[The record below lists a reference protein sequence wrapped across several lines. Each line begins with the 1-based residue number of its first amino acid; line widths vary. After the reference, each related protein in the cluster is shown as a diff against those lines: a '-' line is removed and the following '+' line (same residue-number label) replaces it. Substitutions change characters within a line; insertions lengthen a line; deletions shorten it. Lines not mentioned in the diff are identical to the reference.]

1 MATKLDYSKLPIAS
15 PRNKTRHDLSH
26 RHLTT
31 SAFCEMLPTL
41 VSEIVPNTSVNFK
54 VSPFVRLLPMPSPAY
69 TSIKV
74 SNRQFFVPMRTIFP
88 KWNEFITDSANVSG
102 SQPKVKTITD
112 YELAKFFYDH
122 KELLDTKN
130 KITFPTSS
138 TSDQINADVII
149 ANGTTWNVTEGKP
162 IGYNFTPFGARV
174 MKFLNSIG
182 YVFGFSYYG
191 ANPDGSGVPTDNL
204 TTFSFLPFMAVVKV
218 YIDYYH
224 PAQFLNN
231 SVISEFNS
239 FINDPVFTPVEF
251 LEKTGLE
258 LFKELRSLSY
268 DHDYYTSA
276 WQQPNAPSRGDFS
289 TISLNVV
296 QPQFYTTQSGVQK
309 VESNINPT
317 GGQAAGTP
325 ILITSGGEG
334 GTPPQLTDYGL
345 RVLKKLTDYMARNQ
359 FVGSRAVDRYL
370 ARYGVRL
377 DFSKFNRAQF
387 IDSNEFTINIGDVT
401 STADTTQ
408 ASLGS
413 YAGKGIGFNEG
424 QNISF
429 ETDEFG
435 YYINITTIMPRVAYF
450 QQYDR
455 MTKHVNRFDFWT
467 PEFDGLG
474 TQAITCAELF
484 SGNAL
489 GCWIDGPST
498 TTRVFGW
505 QPRYAEYKM
514 SKDIVTGQFVRGSL
528 PEYDS
533 WATTRNMLRANLTA
547 PFQYQDEPIDES
559 FVKTDDFQQ
568 YNKIFYSM
576 DDDDKFLIALDF
588 EMIVHAPFKDLYD
601 IHEYNDEHQ
610 GEERALPISGTTLN

>member
-1 MATKLDYSKLPIAS
+1 MATKLDYSKMPIAS

-102 SQPKVKTITD
+102 SQPKVKTIRD
-112 YELAKFFYDH
+112 YDLAYMFFYH
-122 KELLDTKN
+122 AELVDTKN
-130 KITFPTSS
+130 KIEFPVGV
-138 TSDQINADVII
+138 DQINADIVVAPNSTFNPNN
-149 ANGTTWNVTEGKP
+149 ANPV
-162 IGYNFTPFGARV
+162 GYNFTPFGARV
-174 MKFLNSIG
+174 MKFFNSCG
-182 YVFGFSYYG
+182 YVFGFSYVG
-191 ANPDGSGVPTDNL
+191 KETGGGGVPESGT
-204 TTFSFLPFMAVVKV
+204 TTFSFLPFMAAVKV

-224 PAQFLNN
+224 PAQFMNN
-231 SVISEFNS
+231 RVVADFNTFVNS
-239 FINDPVFTPVEF
+239 SKEPAVYLTESGID
-251 LEKTGLE
+251 
-258 LFKELRSLSY
+258 LFKELRSLTY

-276 WQQPNAPSRGDFS
+276 WQQPNSPSRGDFS

-296 QPQFYTTQSGVQK
+296 QPQLTTAQSSFQK

-325 ILITSGGEG
+325 ILITSSGEG
-334 GTPPQLTDYGL
+334 GAPPQLTDYGL

-377 DFSKFNRAQF
+377 DFSKFNRVQF

-401 STADTTQ
+401 STADTAQ

-413 YAGKGIGFNEG
+413 YAGKGVGFNEG

-455 MTKHVNRFDFWT
+455 MTRHINRFDFWT

-474 TQAITCAELF
+474 TQAIPCSELF
-484 SGNAL
+484 SGNPL
-489 GCWIDGPST
+489 GCYHENGST
-498 TTRVFGW
+498 PTKIFGW

-528 PEYDS
+528 PEFDS
-533 WATTRNMLRANLTA
+533 WATTRNMLRANLLL
-547 PFQYQDEPIDES
+547 PYQYQDNPIDET

-568 YNKIFYSM
+568 FNKIFYSM

-601 IHEYNDEHQ
+601 VHEYNDEHQ
-610 GEERALPISGTTLN
+610 GEERSLPISGTTLN

>member
-1 MATKLDYSKLPIAS
+1 MATKLDYSKLPVAS

-88 KWNEFITDSANVSG
+88 KWNEFITDTANVSG
-102 SQPKVKTITD
+102 SQPSVKTITD
-112 YELAKFFYDH
+112 FDLAKWFFQH
-122 KELLDTKN
+122 NELVDTKN
-130 KITFPTSS
+130 KITFEGAAN
-138 TSDQINADVII
+138 QINADIVI
-149 ANGTTWNVTEGKP
+149 APNSYFNVGNAEA
-162 IGYNFTPFGARV
+162 IGYNYTPFGARV
-174 MKFLNSIG
+174 MKFLNSCG
-182 YVFGFSYYG
+182 YVFGFSFIG
-191 ANPDGSGVPTDNL
+191 DNPDGSGNVTLNL
-204 TTFSFLPFMAVVKV
+204 NTFSFLPFMAVCKV
-218 YIDYYH
+218 YFDYYH
-224 PAQFLNN
+224 PAQYMNN
-231 SVISEFNS
+231 QVVLEFNS
-239 FINDPVFTPVEF
+239 FVSNSTTPAAF
-251 LEKTGLE
+251 LSHIGID
-258 LFKELRSLSY
+258 LFKELRSLTY

-276 WQQPNAPSRGDFS
+276 WQQPNSPARGDFS
-289 TISLNVV
+289 TISLATV
-296 QPQFYTTQSGVQK
+296 QPQFNTAQSAVQK
-309 VESNINPT
+309 VESNIDPKAGN
-317 GGQAAGTP
+317 AAGIPVLMSTNSSGDTP
-325 ILITSGGEG
+325 A
-334 GTPPQLTDYGL
+334 LTDYGL
-345 RVLKKLTDYMARNQ
+345 RTLKKLTDYMARNQ

-377 DFSKFNRAQF
+377 DFSKFDRAQY
-387 IDSNEFTINIGDVT
+387 IDGNEFFINIGDVT
-401 STADTTQ
+401 STADTSQ

-413 YAGKGIGFNEG
+413 YAGKGVGFNEG

-435 YYINITTIMPRVAYF
+435 YYINVTTIMPRVAYF

-455 MTKHVNRFDFWT
+455 MIKHINRFDFWT

-474 TQAITCAELF
+474 TQAITCAEIF
-484 SGNAL
+484 SGNSL
-489 GCWIDGPST
+489 GRYLENNGST
-498 TTRVFGW
+498 TKIFGW
-505 QPRYAEYKM
+505 QPRYSEYKM

-533 WATTRNMLRANLTA
+533 WATTRNILSASLSD
-547 PFQYQDEPIDES
+547 PFMYFDNSIDET

-601 IHEYNDEHQ
+601 VHEYNDEHQ
-610 GEERALPISGTTLN
+610 GEERSLPISGTTLN

>member
-1 MATKLDYSKLPIAS
+1 MSTKLDYSKLPIAS

-88 KWNEFITDSANVSG
+88 KWNDFITDSPTTGAS
-102 SQPKVKTITD
+102 PHVKTISD
-112 YELAKFFYDH
+112 YNLAYFFFHNAELVN
-122 KELLDTKN
+122 TKN
-130 KITFPTSS
+130 KIEFPVGV
-138 TSDQINADVII
+138 DQINADIVV
-149 ANGTTWNVTEGKP
+149 APNSTFNPNNAKP

-174 MKFLNSIG
+174 MKFLNSCG
-182 YVFGFSYYG
+182 YVFGFSYVG
-191 ANPDGSGVPTDNL
+191 NETGGGGTPEFG
-204 TTFSFLPFMAVVKV
+204 TTSFSFLPFMAVVKV

-224 PAQFLNN
+224 PAQFMNN
-231 SVISEFNS
+231 LVIKEFNA
-239 FINDPVFTPVEF
+239 FISGSATAFEF
-251 LEKTGLE
+251 LSRSGID
-258 LFKELRSLSY
+258 LFKELRSLTY

-276 WQQPNAPSRGDFS
+276 WQQPNSPSRGDFS
-289 TISLNVV
+289 TISLSVT
-296 QPQFYTTQSGVQK
+296 QPQFVDATSATQK
-309 VESNINPT
+309 VEASIDAA
-317 GGQAAGTP
+317 GGQAAGVP
-325 ILITSGGEG
+325 ILVTSAGSSGAA
-334 GTPPQLTDYGL
+334 PQLTDFGL
-345 RVLKKLTDYMARNQ
+345 RTLKKLTDYMARNQ

-401 STADTTQ
+401 STADTAQ

-413 YAGKGIGFNEG
+413 YAGKGVGFNEG

-435 YYINITTIMPRVAYF
+435 YYINVTTIMPRVSYF

-455 MTKHVNRFDFWT
+455 MVRHINRLDFWT

-474 TQAITCAELF
+474 TQVIPCSELY
-484 SGNAL
+484 SGNPL
-489 GCWIDGPST
+489 GCYHEFGST
-498 TTRVFGW
+498 PTKIFGW

-528 PEYDS
+528 SEFDS
-533 WATTRNMLRANLTA
+533 WATTRNMLRANLRL
-547 PFQYQDEPIDES
+547 PYQYQDNPIDET

-588 EMIVHAPFKDLYD
+588 EMIIHAPFKDLYD

-610 GEERALPISGTTLN
+610 GEERALPLSGTTLN

>member
-1 MATKLDYSKLPIAS
+1 MATKLDYAKLPIAS

-88 KWNEFITDSANVSG
+88 RWNDFITDSPTQRSTPA
-102 SQPKVKTITD
+102 VKTIRD
-112 YELAKFFYDH
+112 YDLAYIFFNHPELVN
-122 KELLDTKN
+122 TKN
-130 KITFPTSS
+130 KIEFPVG
-138 TSDQINADVII
+138 SDQINADIVV
-149 ANGTTWNVTEGKP
+149 APNSTFNPNNAKP
-162 IGYNFTPFGARV
+162 VGYNYTPFGARV
-174 MKFLNSIG
+174 MKFLNSCG
-182 YVFGFSYYG
+182 YVFGFSYIG
-191 ANPDGSGVPTDNL
+191 KETGGGGVPESGT
-204 TTFSFLPFMAVVKV
+204 TTFSFLPFMAAVKV

-224 PAQFLNN
+224 PAQFMNN
-231 SVISEFNS
+231 QVIYEFNAFVNS
-239 FINDPVFTPVEF
+239 D
-251 LEKTGLE
+251 KTAAVYLSESGID
-258 LFKELRSLSY
+258 LFKELRSLTY

-276 WQQPNAPSRGDFS
+276 WQQPNGPSRGDFS
-289 TISLNVV
+289 TISLTTV
-296 QPQFYTTQSGVQK
+296 QPQFITNSTVLAKQMVD
-309 VESNINPT
+309 SNVNPT

-325 ILITSGGEG
+325 ILITSSGESG
-334 GTPPQLTDYGL
+334 APPQLTDYGL
-345 RVLKKLTDYMARNQ
+345 RTLKKLTDYMARNQ

-401 STADTTQ
+401 STADTAQ
-408 ASLGS
+408 SSLGS

-435 YYINITTIMPRVAYF
+435 YYINVTTIMPRVAYF

-455 MTKHVNRFDFWT
+455 MCKHINRFDFWT

-474 TQAITCAELF
+474 TQAIPCSELF
-484 SGNAL
+484 SGNPL
-489 GCWIDGPST
+489 GCYHENGSSPNNI
-498 TTRVFGW
+498 FGW
-505 QPRYAEYKM
+505 QPRYSEYKM
-514 SKDIVTGQFVRGSL
+514 SKDVVTGQFVRGSL

-533 WATTRNMLRANLTA
+533 WATTRNMLRANLQL
-547 PFQYQDEPIDES
+547 PYQYQDNPIDET

-588 EMIVHAPFKDLYD
+588 ESVVIIKEVLSNRGCVRMRNTKSRHNVC
-601 IHEYNDEHQ
+601 N
-610 GEERALPISGTTLN
+610 S

>member
-74 SNRQFFVPMRTIFP
+74 SNRQFFVPMRTIFR
-88 KWNEFITDSANVSG
+88 KWNDFITDSANISG
-102 SQPKVKTITD
+102 SQPKVPTITD
-112 YELAKFFYDH
+112 YELAKFFIDH
-122 KELLDTKN
+122 SELLDTKH
-130 KITFPTSS
+130 KIEFTNLSA

-149 ANGTTWNVTEGKP
+149 PNGTIWNVQGDRP
-162 IGYNFTPFGARV
+162 VGYNFTPFGARV
-174 MKFLNSIG
+174 MKFLNSCG
-182 YVFGFSYYG
+182 YVFGFSYVGDG
-191 ANPDGSGVPTDNL
+191 AGGSGVPTTNL
-204 TTFSFLPFMAVVKV
+204 ITFSFLPLMAVVKV
-218 YIDYYH
+218 YCDYYH
-224 PAQFLNN
+224 PAQFMNN
-231 SVISEFNS
+231 SVITDFQR
-239 FINDPVFTPVEF
+239 FIDEGGATPAQF
-251 LEKTGLE
+251 LEKDGIA
-258 LFKELRSLSY
+258 LFKELRSLTY

-276 WQQPNAPSRGDFS
+276 WQQPNSPSRGDFS
-289 TISLNVV
+289 TISLNTI
-296 QPQFYTTQSGVQK
+296 QPQFSTVQAGYQK
-309 VESNINPT
+309 VESNIDTT
-317 GGQAAGTP
+317 GGHAAGTP
-325 ILITSGGEG
+325 ILISSAGEG
-334 GTPPQLTDYGL
+334 GAPPQLTDYGL
-345 RVLKKLTDYMARNQ
+345 RTLKKLTDYMARNQ

-413 YAGKGIGFNEG
+413 YAGKGVGFNEG

-435 YYINITTIMPRVAYF
+435 YYINVTTIMPRVAYF

-455 MTKHVNRFDFWT
+455 MTRHINRFDFWT

-474 TQAITCAELF
+474 TQAIPCSEVF
-484 SGNAL
+484 SG
-489 GCWIDGPST
+489 
-498 TTRVFGW
+498 
-505 QPRYAEYKM
+505 
-514 SKDIVTGQFVRGSL
+514 
-528 PEYDS
+528 
-533 WATTRNMLRANLTA
+533 
-547 PFQYQDEPIDES
+547 
-559 FVKTDDFQQ
+559 
-568 YNKIFYSM
+568 
-576 DDDDKFLIALDF
+576 
-588 EMIVHAPFKDLYD
+588 
-601 IHEYNDEHQ
+601 
-610 GEERALPISGTTLN
+610 

>member
-31 SAFCEMLPTL
+31 SAFCEILPTL

-88 KWNEFITDSANVSG
+88 KWNEFITDTANVSG
-102 SQPKVKTITD
+102 SQPEVKTIRD
-112 YELAKFFYDH
+112 YDLAYIFFNSPELV
-122 KELLDTKN
+122 DTKN
-130 KITFPTSS
+130 KIEFPVDV
-138 TSDQINADVII
+138 DQIHADIVC
-149 ANGTTWNVTEGKP
+149 APNSTFNPKNGKP
-162 IGYNFTPFGARV
+162 VGYNFTPLGARV
-174 MKFLNSIG
+174 MKFLNSCG
-182 YVFGFSYYG
+182 YVFGFSYVG
-191 ANPDGSGVPTDNL
+191 NQTGGGGVPESGT
-204 TTFSFLPFMAVVKV
+204 TTFSFMPFMAAVKV

-224 PAQFLNN
+224 PAQFMNN
-231 SVISEFNS
+231 QVVLEFNAFVNS
-239 FINDPVFTPVEF
+239 D
-251 LEKTGLE
+251 KTAAAYLSDSGID
-258 LFKELRSLSY
+258 LFKELRSLTY

-276 WQQPNAPSRGDFS
+276 WQQPNSPSRGDFS
-289 TISLNVV
+289 TISLSVT
-296 QPQFYTTQSGVQK
+296 QPQFISVQSGTQK

-325 ILITSGGEG
+325 ILITTSGQG
-334 GTPPQLTDYGL
+334 GTPPQLTDFGL
-345 RVLKKLTDYMARNQ
+345 RTLKKLTDYMARNQ

-401 STADTTQ
+401 STADTAQ

-413 YAGKGIGFNEG
+413 YAGKGVGFNEG

-455 MTKHVNRFDFWT
+455 MTRHINRFDFWT

-474 TQAITCAELF
+474 TQAIPCSEIF
-484 SGNAL
+484 SGNPL
-489 GCWIDGPST
+489 GCYHDAGSSPNRI
-498 TTRVFGW
+498 FGW
-505 QPRYAEYKM
+505 QPRYSEYKM

-528 PEYDS
+528 PEFDS
-533 WATTRNMLRANLTA
+533 WATTRNILRANLLL
-547 PFQYQDEPIDES
+547 PYQYQDNPIDET

-601 IHEYNDEHQ
+601 VHEYNDEHQ

>member
-1 MATKLDYSKLPIAS
+1 MATKLDYSKMPIAS

-74 SNRQFFVPMRTIFP
+74 SNRQFFVPMRIIFP
-88 KWNEFITDSANVSG
+88 KWNDFITDSPTTGTNP
-102 SQPKVKTITD
+102 QVKTITD
-112 YELAKFFYDH
+112 FDLAKWFYNSSD
-122 KELLDTKN
+122 LLNTKN
-130 KITFPTSS
+130 KITFKAGEQ
-138 TSDQINADVII
+138 QINADVVI
-149 ANGTTWNVTEGKP
+149 APNSYFNVGNADA
-162 IGYNFTPFGARV
+162 IGYNYTPFGARV
-174 MKFLNSIG
+174 MKFLNSCG
-182 YVFGFSYYG
+182 YVFGFSFIG
-191 ANPDGSGVPTDNL
+191 DNPNGGGNVTLNL
-204 TTFSFLPFMAVVKV
+204 NTFSFLPFMAVVKV
-218 YIDYYH
+218 YMDYYH
-224 PAQFLNN
+224 PAQYLNN
-231 SVISEFNS
+231 QIVKEFTSFISNSTSASEFLTR
-239 FINDPVFTPVEF
+239 FGI
-251 LEKTGLE
+251 E
-258 LFKELRSLSY
+258 LFHELRSLAY

-276 WQQPNAPSRGDFS
+276 WQQPNSPARGDFS
-289 TISLNVV
+289 SISLGVV
-296 QPQFYTTQSGVQK
+296 QPQFV
-309 VESNINPT
+309 NNPEIVSKQNVSVSVDAA
-317 GGQAAGTP
+317 GGQAAGIPRLVT
-325 ILITSGGEG
+325 TAGESGA
-334 GTPPQLTDYGL
+334 PPQLTDYGL
-345 RVLKKLTDYMARNQ
+345 RTLKKLTDYMARNQ

-377 DFSKFNRAQF
+377 DFSKFDRAQF

-413 YAGKGIGFNEG
+413 YAGKGVGFNEG

-455 MTKHVNRFDFWT
+455 MTKHINRFDFWT

-474 TQAITCAELF
+474 TQVIRCSEIF
-484 SGNAL
+484 SGNSL
-489 GCWIDGPST
+489 GHYLENNGNTNKI
-498 TTRVFGW
+498 FGW
-505 QPRYAEYKM
+505 QPRYSEYKM

-533 WATTRNMLRANLTA
+533 WATTRNILSASLSD
-547 PFQYQDEPIDES
+547 PFMYFDNPIDES

>member
-88 KWNEFITDSANVSG
+88 KWNEFITDTANVTG

-112 YELAKFFYDH
+112 YELAKFFIDH

-130 KITFPTSS
+130 KIEFGAGV
-138 TSDQINADVII
+138 DQIHADVIVP
-149 ANGTTWNVTEGKP
+149 NGTIWNVQGAQP
-162 IGYNFTPFGARV
+162 VGYNFTPFGARV
-174 MKFLNSIG
+174 MKFLNSCG
-182 YVFGFSYYG
+182 YVFGFSYVGDG
-191 ANPDGSGVPTDNL
+191 AGGSGVPTMNL

-218 YIDYYH
+218 YCDYYH
-224 PAQFLNN
+224 PAQFMNN
-231 SVISEFNS
+231 SVITEFNA
-239 FINDPVFTPVEF
+239 FINDPGLTPVQF
-251 LEKTGLE
+251 LEKSGMA
-258 LFKELRSLSY
+258 LFKELRSLTY

-276 WQQPNAPSRGDFS
+276 WQQPNSPSRGDFS
-289 TISLNVV
+289 TISLSVT
-296 QPQFYTTQSGVQK
+296 QPQFVLGQSSTQK
-309 VESNINPT
+309 VESNIDAS
-317 GGQAAGTP
+317 GGQAAGVP
-325 ILITSGGEG
+325 RLFVTSGEG
-334 GTPPQLTDYGL
+334 GAPSQLTDFGL
-345 RVLKKLTDYMARNQ
+345 RTLKKLTDYMARNQ

-401 STADTTQ
+401 STADTAQ

-413 YAGKGIGFNEG
+413 YAGKGVGFNEG

-455 MTKHVNRFDFWT
+455 MTKHINRFDFWT

-474 TQAITCAELF
+474 TQVIPCSELF
-484 SGNAL
+484 SGNPL
-489 GCWIDGPST
+489 GCWHEAASNTNNI
-498 TTRVFGW
+498 FGW
-505 QPRYAEYKM
+505 QPRYSEYKM

-533 WATTRNMLRANLTA
+533 WATTRNMLRANLLL
-547 PFQYQDEPIDES
+547 PYQYQNNPIDES

-576 DDDDKFLIALDF
+576 EDDDKFLIALDF

>member
-41 VSEIVPNTSVNFK
+41 VSEIVPNTTVNFK

-74 SNRQFFVPMRTIFP
+74 CNRQFFVPMRTIFP
-88 KWNEFITDSANVSG
+88 RWNDFITDSPTQSTTP
-102 SQPKVKTITD
+102 SVKTIRD
-112 YELAKFFYDH
+112 YDLAYIFFNHSELVN
-122 KELLDTKN
+122 TKN
-130 KITFPTSS
+130 KIEFPGGV
-138 TSDQINADVII
+138 DQINADIVV
-149 ANGTTWNVTEGKP
+149 APNSTFNPNNAKP
-162 IGYNFTPFGARV
+162 VGYNFTPFGARV
-174 MKFLNSIG
+174 MKFLNSCG
-182 YVFGFSYYG
+182 YVFGFSYIG
-191 ANPDGSGVPTDNL
+191 KETGGGGVPELGT
-204 TTFSFLPFMAVVKV
+204 TTFSFLPFMAAVKV

-224 PAQFLNN
+224 PAQFMNN
-231 SVISEFNS
+231 QVVYDFNNFVNSNKTAAVYLSES
-239 FINDPVFTPVEF
+239 GID
-251 LEKTGLE
+251 
-258 LFKELRSLSY
+258 LFKELRSLTY

-276 WQQPNAPSRGDFS
+276 WQQPNSPSRGDFS
-289 TISLNVV
+289 TISLSVV
-296 QPQFYTTQSGVQK
+296 QPQFTLGQSGNQV
-309 VESNINPT
+309 VESNIDVS
-317 GGQAAGTP
+317 GGQAAGVP
-325 ILITSGGEG
+325 RLFAPNSQS
-334 GTPPQLTDYGL
+334 GTPSQLTDFGL
-345 RVLKKLTDYMARNQ
+345 RTLKKLTDYMARNQ

-413 YAGKGIGFNEG
+413 YAGKGVGFNEG

-435 YYINITTIMPRVAYF
+435 YYINITTIMPRVSYF

-455 MTKHVNRFDFWT
+455 MTRHINRFDFWT

-474 TQAITCAELF
+474 TQAIPCSELF
-484 SGNAL
+484 SGNPL
-489 GCWIDGPST
+489 GCYHENGST
-498 TTRVFGW
+498 PTKIFGW

-528 PEYDS
+528 PEFDS
-533 WATTRNMLRANLTA
+533 WATTRNMLRANLLL
-547 PFQYQDEPIDES
+547 PYQYQDNPIDET

-601 IHEYNDEHQ
+601 VHEYNDEHQ
-610 GEERALPISGTTLN
+610 GEERSLPISGTTLN

>member
-88 KWNEFITDSANVSG
+88 RWNDFITDSPTQTSTPA
-102 SQPKVKTITD
+102 VKTITD
-112 YELAKFFYDH
+112 YQLANFFIQNSVLVD
-122 KELLDTKN
+122 LKN
-130 KITFPTSS
+130 KIEFQANA
-138 TSDQINADVII
+138 DQINADIVV
-149 ANGTTWNVTEGKP
+149 APNSTFNPNNASPV
-162 IGYNFTPFGARV
+162 GYNFTAFGARV
-174 MKFLNSIG
+174 MKFLNSCG
-182 YVFGFSYYG
+182 YVFGFSYVGPNAGG
-191 ANPDGSGVPTDNL
+191 AGVPTSGL

-224 PAQFLNN
+224 PAQFMNN
-231 SVISEFNS
+231 RVIYEFNS
-239 FINDPVFTPVEF
+239 FVSSSQEPAVFLTEI
-251 LEKTGLE
+251 GLD
-258 LFKELRSLSY
+258 LFRELRSLTY

-276 WQQPNAPSRGDFS
+276 WQQPNGPSLGDFS
-289 TISLNVV
+289 TISLTTV
-296 QPQFYTTQSGVQK
+296 QPQYVTNSTVLGKQK

-325 ILITSGGEG
+325 ILITSSGESG
-334 GTPPQLTDYGL
+334 APPQLTDYGL
-345 RVLKKLTDYMARNQ
+345 RTLKKLTDYMARNQ

-413 YAGKGIGFNEG
+413 YAGKGVGFNEG

-435 YYINITTIMPRVAYF
+435 YYINVTTIMPRVAYF

-455 MTKHVNRFDFWT
+455 MTRHINRFDFWT

-474 TQAITCAELF
+474 TQAIPCSELI
-484 SGNAL
+484 SGNPL
-489 GCWIDGPST
+489 GCYLENGSSPNKI
-498 TTRVFGW
+498 FGW

-533 WATTRNMLRANLTA
+533 WATTRNLLRANLTA
-547 PFQYQDEPIDES
+547 PFQYQDNPIDET

-601 IHEYNDEHQ
+601 VHEYNDEHQ

>member
-74 SNRQFFVPMRTIFP
+74 SNRQFFVPMRIIFP
-88 KWNEFITDSANVSG
+88 QWNEFITDAENATTT
-102 SQPKVKTITD
+102 PKVKTITD
-112 YELAKFFYDH
+112 YELAKFFVDH

-130 KITFPTSS
+130 KIEFPTGQAV
-138 TSDQINADVII
+138 DQIHADVII
-149 ANGTTWNVTEGKP
+149 PNGTIWNVQGAQP

-174 MKFLNSIG
+174 MKFLNSCG
-182 YVFGFSYYG
+182 YVFGFSYVGDG
-191 ANPDGSGVPTDNL
+191 AGGSGVPTQNL

-218 YIDYYH
+218 YCDYYH
-224 PAQFLNN
+224 PAQFMNN
-231 SVISEFNS
+231 TVVTHFYR
-239 FINDPVFTPVEF
+239 FIDDSATPAQF
-251 LEKTGLE
+251 LEKSGLD
-258 LFKELRSLSY
+258 LFKELRSLTY
-268 DHDYYTSA
+268 DHDYFTSV
-276 WQQPNAPSRGDFS
+276 WQQPNSPSRGDFS
-289 TISLNVV
+289 TISLNTI
-296 QPQFYTTQSGVQK
+296 QPQFLTAQSGFQK
-309 VESNINPT
+309 VEANIDPT

-325 ILITSGGEG
+325 VLISSGGESG
-334 GTPPQLTDYGL
+334 AAPQLTDYGL
-345 RVLKKLTDYMARNQ
+345 RTLKKLTDYMARNQ

-387 IDSNEFTINIGDVT
+387 IESNEFTINIGDVT
-401 STADTTQ
+401 STADTQQ

-413 YAGKGIGFNEG
+413 YAGKGVGFKEG

-455 MTKHVNRFDFWT
+455 MTKHINRFDFWT

-474 TQAITCAELF
+474 TQAIPCSELF
-484 SGNAL
+484 SGNPL
-489 GCWIDGPST
+489 GCWLEAASST
-498 TTRVFGW
+498 NRIFGW

-528 PEYDS
+528 PEFDS
-533 WATTRNMLRANLTA
+533 WSTTRNMLRTNLSQ
-547 PFQYQDEPIDES
+547 PFQYQNQPIDES

-568 YNKIFYSM
+568 YNKIFYSL

-601 IHEYNDEHQ
+601 VHEYNDEHQ
-610 GEERALPISGTTLN
+610 GEERSLPISGTTLN

>member
-74 SNRQFFVPMRTIFP
+74 HNRQFFVPMRTIFP
-88 KWNEFITDSANVSG
+88 KWNEFITDTANISG

-112 YELAKFFYDH
+112 YELAKFFVDH

-130 KITFPTSS
+130 KIEFPSGS
-138 TSDQINADVII
+138 NGAQINADVII
-149 ANGTTWNVTEGKP
+149 PNGTIWNVQGAQP
-162 IGYNFTPFGARV
+162 VGYNFTPFGARV
-174 MKFLNSIG
+174 MKFLNSCG
-182 YVFGFSYYG
+182 YVFGFSYIGDG
-191 ANPDGSGVPTDNL
+191 AGGSGVPTTNL
-204 TTFSFLPFMAVVKV
+204 ITFSFLPFMAAVKV

-224 PAQFLNN
+224 PAQFMNN
-231 SVISEFNS
+231 SVISDFNS
-239 FINDPVFTPVEF
+239 FINDPGQTPVQF
-251 LEKTGLE
+251 LEKIGLA
-258 LFKELRSLSY
+258 LFKELRSLTY

-276 WQQPNAPSRGDFS
+276 WQQPNSPSRGDFS
-289 TISLNVV
+289 TISLSVT
-296 QPQFYTTQSGVQK
+296 QPQTNTAQSTTQV
-309 VESNINPT
+309 VESSIDAA

-325 ILITSGGEG
+325 RLFTSSSGN
-334 GTPPQLTDYGL
+334 TPSQLTDFGL
-345 RVLKKLTDYMARNQ
+345 RTLKKLTDYMARNQ

-401 STADTTQ
+401 STADTSQ

-413 YAGKGIGFNEG
+413 YAGKGVGFNEG

-455 MTKHVNRFDFWT
+455 MTRHINRFDFWT

-474 TQAITCAELF
+474 TQAIPCSELF
-484 SGNAL
+484 SGNPL
-489 GCWIDGPST
+489 GCWLEGASST
-498 TTRVFGW
+498 NRIFGW
-505 QPRYAEYKM
+505 QPRYSEYKM

-533 WATTRNMLRANLTA
+533 WATTRNLLRANLLL
-547 PFQYQDEPIDES
+547 PYQYLEEPIDES

-588 EMIVHAPFKDLYD
+588 EYIIHAPFKDLYD
-601 IHEYNDEHQ
+601 VHEYNDEHQ